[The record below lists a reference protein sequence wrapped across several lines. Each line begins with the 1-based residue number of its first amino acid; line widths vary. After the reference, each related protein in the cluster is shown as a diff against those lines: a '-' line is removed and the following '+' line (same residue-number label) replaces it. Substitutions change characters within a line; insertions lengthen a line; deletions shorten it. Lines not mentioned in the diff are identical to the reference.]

1 MLQTQE
7 ITEPQGGT
15 VKYVEGFRWKNVY
28 KTDLHWGITRGCRKP
43 FKLLKLKVL
52 KVLRKTFQGVSNYKE
67 PSVF

>member
-28 KTDLHWGITRGCRKP
+28 KTDLH
-43 FKLLKLKVL
+43 
-52 KVLRKTFQGVSNYKE
+52 
-67 PSVF
+67 